1 MPMSGNMGGMT
12 KRDRLDRLPRVTDR
26 DELGKASS
34 WEEAEELL
42 KKRID
47 RGDFV
52 VRGMTKAEFEALPA
66 EKQMEVLLENRIELL
81 TPEARRRLVR

>member
-1 MPMSGNMGGMT
+1 MEDMSE
-12 KRDRLDRLPRVTDR
+12 RDRLDRVPRVTDR
-26 DELGKASS
+26 QELGKAST
-34 WEEAEELL
+34 WEEADELL
-42 KKRID
+42 KKRVE

-66 EKQMEVLLENRIELL
+66 DKQLEVLLENRIELL